1 MPEMYL
7 GFKHAHM
14 ALAFLSL
21 LLFVGKTGWLFTG
34 KSFGAARIPLLVLP
48 HLIYTGLLFF
58 GIALAVFA
66 KMSLMSNG
74 WLLAKLICL
83 VAYIGVGVLATRPS
97 INHTVRL
104 AALFGGIA
112 LFFAMVWLAMAKPF

>member
-48 HLIYTGLLFF
+48 HLIYTGLLFC

-66 KMSLMSNG
+66 KLNPADHG

-83 VAYIGVGVLATRPS
+83 VGYIGVGVLATHPS
-97 INHTVRL
+97 INWIVRL
-104 AALFGGIA
+104 AALFAGLA
-112 LFFAMVWLAMAKPF
+112 LFFAMAWLAIAKPF

>member
-14 ALAFLSL
+14 ALALLSL
-21 LLFVGKTGWLFTG
+21 LLLVGKTGWLFTG
-34 KSFGAARIPLLVLP
+34 KSFGPARIPLLVLP

-66 KMSLMSNG
+66 KMGLMSNC

-83 VAYIGVGVLATRPS
+83 VAYIGIGVLATRPA
-97 INHTVRL
+97 IGAGLRG
-104 AALFGGIA
+104 AALLAGIG
-112 LFFAMVWLAMAKPF
+112 LFFAMGWLAIAKPF